1 MKSPLSRL
9 MPAFLF
15 VLFALMVDAIIKF
28 VVERSMALYQNI
40 DILPFLALFKTY
52 NPGIAFSMF
61 SDTNGWLLVGL
72 RLCIVLVVLYL
83 WRKTDSRHFWA
94 QLGFALVVAG
104 ALGNILDHFLYGH
117 VVDYVRFHIG
127 AWTFPI
133 FNLADSYITVG
144 AVLIFIQEFILNGL
158 SSDEKTSEDR

>member
-1 MKSPLSRL
+1 MNTPLSRPV
-9 MPAFLF
+9 PALLF
-15 VLFALMVDAIIKF
+15 VIVAVALDAMIKF
-28 VVERSMALYQNI
+28 AVERSMALYQNI
-40 DILPFLALFKTY
+40 DVLPFLALFKTY

-72 RLCIVLVVLYL
+72 RLCIVVIVLYL
-83 WRKTDSRHFWA
+83 WRKTASRDVLA

-104 ALGNILDHFLYGH
+104 ALGNILDHFFYGH

-127 AWTFPI
+127 DWTFPI

-144 AVLIFIQEFILNGL
+144 AVLIFIQEFILN
-158 SSDEKTSEDR
+158 SRDKS